1 MKEVTTMGLDLI
13 ILVQSDFGTDEQGRN
28 TYKVTQLCNLR
39 NCWVILD
46 QLNNR
51 LESGFSNCAT
61 YTFYGETFHGI
72 LKDMQE
78 ELTELTELSKVK
90 ELTDYQ
96 KSRMGILSDEISELE
111 GFIETNNVPNDD
123 TQDYQVHA
131 WW

>member
-1 MKEVTTMGLDLI
+1 MGLDLI
-13 ILVQSDFGTDEQGRN
+13 ISVQSDFDTDEQGRN
-28 TYKVTQLCNLR
+28 TYKVTQLATLR
-39 NCWVILD
+39 NCWVT
-46 QLNNR
+46 LNELGNR
-51 LESGFSNCAT
+51 LDGEFSNCAT
-61 YTFYGETFHGI
+61 HSFYGETFHDI

-78 ELTELTELSKVK
+78 ELTELSKVQ

-96 KSRMGILSDEISELE
+96 NSRMGILSDEISELE

>member
-1 MKEVTTMGLDLI
+1 MGLDLTI
-13 ILVQSDFGTDEQGRN
+13 SVQSDFDTDEQGRN
-28 TYKVTQLCNLR
+28 TYKVTQLAILR
-39 NCWVILD
+39 NCWVTLNELD
-46 QLNNR
+46 YR
-51 LESGFSNCAT
+51 LDGEFSNCAT
-61 YTFYGETFHGI
+61 HSFYGETFHDI

-78 ELTELTELSKVK
+78 ELTELTELSKVQ

-96 KSRMGILSDEISELE
+96 NSRMGILSGEISELE

>member
-1 MKEVTTMGLDLI
+1 MGLDLTI
-13 ILVQSDFGTDEQGRN
+13 SVQSDFGTDEQGRN
-28 TYKVTQLCNLR
+28 TYKVTQLANLR
-39 NCWVILD
+39 NCWVTLD

-61 YTFYGETFHGI
+61 HTFYGETFHAI

-78 ELTELTELSKVK
+78 ELTELTELSKVQ

-96 KSRMGILSDEISELE
+96 NSRMGILSDEISELE

>member
-1 MKEVTTMGLDLI
+1 MGLDLTI
-13 ILVQSDFGTDEQGRN
+13 SVQSDFGTDEQGRN
-28 TYKVTQLCNLR
+28 TYKVTQLANLR
-39 NCWVILD
+39 NCWVTLNELD
-46 QLNNR
+46 NR
-51 LESGFSNCAT
+51 LDGEFSNCAT
-61 YTFYGETFHGI
+61 HSFYGETFYDI

-78 ELTELTELSKVK
+78 ELTELTELSKVQ

-96 KSRMGILSDEISELE
+96 NSRMGILSDEISELG

>member
-1 MKEVTTMGLDLI
+1 MGLDLTI
-13 ILVQSDFGTDEQGRN
+13 SVQSDFGTDEQGRN
-28 TYKVTQLCNLR
+28 TYKVTQLANLR
-39 NCWVILD
+39 NCWVTLNELD
-46 QLNNR
+46 NR
-51 LESGFSNCAT
+51 LDGEFSNCAT
-61 YTFYGETFHGI
+61 HTFYGETFHAI

-78 ELTELTELSKVK
+78 ELTELTELSKVQ

-96 KSRMGILSDEISELE
+96 NSRMGILSDEISELE

>member
-1 MKEVTTMGLDLI
+1 MGLDLTI
-13 ILVQSDFGTDEQGRN
+13 RVYTDLGTDELGR
-28 TYKVTQLCNLR
+28 YIFKVTQLANLR
-39 NCWVILD
+39 NCWVTLNELD
-46 QLNNR
+46 NR
-51 LESGFSNCAT
+51 LDGGFSNCAT
-61 YTFYGETFHGI
+61 HTFYGETFHDI

-96 KSRMGILSDEISELE
+96 QSRIEILSDEISELE
-111 GFIETNNVPNDD
+111 SFIETNNVPNDD

>member
-1 MKEVTTMGLDLI
+1 MGLDLI
-13 ILVQSDFGTDEQGRN
+13 ISLQSDFSTDEQGRN
-28 TYKVTQLCNLR
+28 TYKVTQLDNLR
-39 NCWVILD
+39 NCWVTLNE
-46 QLNNR
+46 LNNK
-51 LESGFSNCAT
+51 LDGEFSNCAT
-61 YTFYGETFHGI
+61 HSFYGETFYDI

-78 ELTELTELSKVK
+78 ELTELTELSKVQ

-96 KSRMGILSDEISELE
+96 QSRMGILSDEISELE

>member
-1 MKEVTTMGLDLI
+1 MGLDLTI
-13 ILVQSDFGTDEQGRN
+13 SVQSDFGSDEQGRY
-28 TYKVTQLCNLR
+28 TYKVTHLCNLR
-39 NCWVILD
+39 NCYAILD
-46 QLNNR
+46 QLGYR
-51 LESGFSNCAT
+51 LENGFSNCVT
-61 YTFYGETFHGI
+61 HTFYGETFHAI

-96 KSRMGILSDEISELE
+96 NNRMGILSDEISELE
-111 GFIETNNVPNDD
+111 DFIETNNVPNNA

>member
-1 MKEVTTMGLDLI
+1 MGLDLTI
-13 ILVQSDFGTDEQGRN
+13 SVQSDFGVDEQGRY
-28 TYKVTQLCNLR
+28 TYKVTQLANLWG
-39 NCWVILD
+39 CYAILD
-46 QLNNR
+46 QLGYR
-51 LESGFSNCAT
+51 VDGEFSNCAT
-61 YTFYGETFHGI
+61 HTFYGETFHAI

-96 KSRMGILSDEISELE
+96 KSRMGRLSDEISELE
-111 GFIETNNVPNDD
+111 DFIGTNNVPNNA

>member
-1 MKEVTTMGLDLI
+1 MGLDLI
-13 ILVQSDFGTDEQGRN
+13 ISVQSDFGTDEQGRN
-28 TYKVTQLCNLR
+28 TYKVTQLANLR
-39 NCWVILD
+39 NCYAILG
-46 QLNNR
+46 QLSNR
-51 LESGFSNCAT
+51 LDGEFSNCAT
-61 YTFYGETFHGI
+61 HSLYGETFHDI

-78 ELTELTELSKVK
+78 ELTELTELSKVQ

-96 KSRMGILSDEISELE
+96 NSRMGILSGEISELE